1 MKDPYLYPGT
11 DILRN
16 LANLYTEEA
25 LNEMEADYTSFR
37 LSELVMDSYAGTF
50 DVEELCRTHYIVF
63 QDIFEWAGKFR
74 IINIEKPEPA
84 LGGISI
90 EYTDY
95 SEIKSNLT
103 CILDSGN
110 QYLWREAS
118 FEEIVSEFS
127 GFMASLWKVHP
138 FREGNTRTIVT
149 FCCRFIESFG
159 IYVDSGLFKD
169 NARYM
174 RTALVA
180 ASAIFTDLG
189 DRRKLEYLE
198 NIVSEALMNGL
209 EMKNE
214 IKKVFDSAGINY
226 SEDTIREV
234 VLWNRTEHRIHKRD
248 EIIKY
253 FKE

>member
-1 MKDPYLYPGT
+1 MRDPYLYPDI

-16 LANLYTEEA
+16 LANLKTEEV

-37 LSELVMDSYAGTF
+37 LSELVMDNYAGAF
-50 DVEELCRTHYIVF
+50 DINELCRTHYIIF
-63 QDIFEWAGKFR
+63 QDVFEWAGKFR
-74 IINIEKPEPA
+74 TINIEKPEPA

-95 SEIKSNLT
+95 AEMKGDLACT
-103 CILDSGN
+103 LDFGN
-110 QYLWREAS
+110 QYLWRSAK

-127 GFMASLWKVHP
+127 GFMARIWKVHP

-159 IYVDSGLFKD
+159 IYVDSVLFKD

-189 DRRKLEYLE
+189 DRRKTEYLE

-214 IKKVFDSAGINY
+214 IKKALELVGLVC

-234 VLWNRTEHRIHKRD
+234 VLWNRTEHRIHNHD
-248 EIIKY
+248 EMIMY

>member
-1 MKDPYLYPGT
+1 MRDPYLYAGT

-16 LANLYTEEA
+16 LAGLKTEE
-25 LNEMEADYTSFR
+25 LNEMEADYTSYR
-37 LSELVMDSYAGTF
+37 LSELVMDNYTGIF
-50 DVEELCRTHYIVF
+50 DVEELCRTHYIIF

-74 IINIEKPEPA
+74 TINIEKPEPA

-95 SEIKSNLT
+95 SEIKADLVR
-103 CILDSGN
+103 ILDSGT
-110 QYLWREAS
+110 QYLWREER
-118 FEEIVSEFS
+118 FEESVSQFS
-127 GFMASLWKVHP
+127 DFMAKLWKVHP

-180 ASAIFTDLG
+180 ASAVFTDLG
-189 DRRKLEYLE
+189 DRRKAEYLE
-198 NIVSEALMNGL
+198 NIVSEALANGL
-209 EMKNE
+209 EMKKE
-214 IKKVFDSAGINY
+214 IKKAIKLAGMDC
-226 SEDTIREV
+226 SEDTIREII
-234 VLWNRTEHRIHKRD
+234 LWNRAEHRIHNHN

-253 FKE
+253 FKG